1 MINRMFVQPAGTK
14 TLDAASAGN
23 VIQADVRNGERV
35 SVRQTVARS
44 TGRSQGLRS
53 AKRQPRSSRSR
64 HSGRAVRA
72 SDGNRPDA
80 AVPIPTVMRPSHR
93 AEATGTEIDST
104 SLFRPES
111 LQSQRH
117 ASLGGIQINTPPA
130 FWAVSLLAV
139 AFVAAA
145 VTYLFLGHYTQ
156 RAAVQGTLVPASGL
170 VTLNAIA
177 AGNVLAVDVHQGER
191 VSAGQTLAS
200 FDNPL
205 ESAAL
210 GNTLAFITA
219 ELDTERKGLE
229 QDLGT
234 QRALAASQG
243 MTLRHSV
250 TSLRAQLKQIDAQLV
265 LQRKEAA
272 NMAALLKSI
281 KPLRKQGIISL
292 YDLQQ
297 QEAETFNAEL
307 QVKALRRERLSLAQQ
322 LTQTEQQLAQVPLT
336 LMGQQD
342 ATRNKLAQIEQALA
356 QKEAQREWVVK
367 APRAG
372 IVATLLIKPG
382 ETVSAG
388 EPLLS
393 VVPGHSLLEA
403 QLLVPSSA
411 IGFVRRSQR
420 VVLRYQAFPYQRFGL
435 HFGRVTQ
442 VSRSALSPQEIAA
455 LIGRQRA
462 VPLYQVMVRLRAQ
475 TVRAYGQPVALR
487 PGMALHADILL
498 DRRRLIDW
506 LLEPLSGFTRRLM
519 TSAPPNS
526 TVSGPATHA
535 AGTRT

>member
-1 MINRMFVQPAGTK
+1 
-14 TLDAASAGN
+14 
-23 VIQADVRNGERV
+23 
-35 SVRQTVARS
+35 
-44 TGRSQGLRS
+44 
-53 AKRQPRSSRSR
+53 
-64 HSGRAVRA
+64 
-72 SDGNRPDA
+72 
-80 AVPIPTVMRPSHR
+80 MRPSHR
-93 AEATGTEIDST
+93 SEADGTEIDST
-104 SLFRPES
+104 SLFRPEA

-229 QDLGT
+229 QDLAT
-234 QRALAASQG
+234 QQALAASQSA
-243 MTLRHSV
+243 TLRQSV
-250 TSLRAQLKQIDAQLV
+250 TSLRAQLQQIDAQLV

-281 KPLRKQGIISL
+281 MPLRRQGIVSV
-292 YDLQQ
+292 YDYQQ
-297 QEAETFNAEL
+297 QQADTFNAEL

-322 LTQTEQQLAQVPLT
+322 LAQAEQQLSQVPLT
-336 LMGQQD
+336 LAAQQN
-342 ATRNKLAQIEQALA
+342 ATRNKLAQLEQALA
-356 QKEAQREWVVK
+356 QNEAQREWVVK

-388 EPLLS
+388 EPLLT
-393 VVPGHSLLEA
+393 VVPRRSRLEA
-403 QLLVPSSA
+403 QLLVPSA
-411 IGFVRRSQR
+411 AVGFVRRGQR

-435 HFGRVTQ
+435 HFGEVDQ
-442 VSRSALSPQEIAA
+442 VSRSALSPQEVAA
-455 LIGRQRA
+455 LVGRQST
-462 VPLYQVMVRLRAQ
+462 VPRYRVMVRLRGQ
-475 TVRAYGQPVALR
+475 TVRAYGQPIALR
-487 PGMALHADILL
+487 SGMALHADILL
-498 DRRRLIDW
+498 DRRRLIEW
-506 LLEPLSGFTRRLM
+506 VLEPLYGFSRRMLA
-519 TSAPPNS
+519 SAPPAS
-526 TVSGPATHA
+526 TVSAARERAA
-535 AGTRT
+535 AGVRT